1 MYELHPLFV
10 RLLAGWA
17 AIAIAAALVLPRIP
31 APYGHFV
38 RPGWGP
44 RIPPRLA
51 WFLMESPGLWV
62 FAAFFAASL
71 PCPPVSA
78 LVAALWMGHYL
89 YRGFVYPALIR
100 STRTVPVVVVLM
112 AIGFH
117 LATAGLQ
124 TWELYRIKPDRPV
137 SWLWDP
143 RFLAGLARVV
153 IGFSTAVRADAR
165 LRALRPV
172 RGQQYQIPR
181 GGMFERV
188 SCPHYL
194 GEIVEWAGWALLTW
208 TWAGLVFALWTAA
221 NLVPRARALHR
232 AYREQFPDYPAN
244 RAALIPGVW

>member
-1 MYELHPLFV
+1 MYQSHPVFA
-10 RLLAGWA
+10 RLLLAWA
-17 AIAIAAALVLPRIP
+17 VTALAAAVALPRIP

-44 RIPPRLA
+44 KLPPRLA

-62 FAAFFAASL
+62 FMAMFLASL
-71 PCPPVSA
+71 PCPPVPA
-78 LVAALWMGHYL
+78 LFAVLWMGHYL
-89 YRGFVYPALIR
+89 YRGFIYPALIR
-100 STRTVPVVVVLM
+100 STRAVPVVVILM

-143 RFLAGLARVV
+143 RFLVGVAMFAC
-153 IGFSTAVRADAR
+153 GFILAVRADST
-165 LRALRPV
+165 LRALRPT
-172 RGQQYQIPR
+172 RGQQYQVPR

-194 GEIVEWAGWALLTW
+194 GELVEWTGWAILTW

-221 NLVPRARALHR
+221 NLVPRAQALHR
-232 AYREQFPDYPAN
+232 SNRDQFPDYPAD
-244 RAALIPGVW
+244 RKALIPYVW